1 MRLNQVTLPSRNVE
15 RAKSFYTTL
24 GLKLIVDSPP
34 RYARFV
40 CPDGDS
46 TLSVELNDHPPG
58 GAMVYF
64 ECEDLDT
71 AVTRLKAAGLVL
83 DSEPVD
89 QPWLWREAH
98 LRDPDGNMLCLF
110 HAGKNRL
117 DPPWRLKD

>member
-1 MRLNQVTLPSRNVE
+1 MHLNQVTLPTRDLE
-15 RAKSFYTTL
+15 RAKSFYKTL

-40 CPDGDS
+40 CPQGDS
-46 TLSVELNDHPPG
+46 TFSIELSDHAAG
-58 GAMVYF
+58 GSKIYF
-64 ECEDLDT
+64 ECENLD
-71 AVTRLKAAGLVL
+71 AEVERLKAAGLRF
-83 DSEPVD
+83 DSGPVD
-89 QPWLWREAH
+89 QAWLWREAH